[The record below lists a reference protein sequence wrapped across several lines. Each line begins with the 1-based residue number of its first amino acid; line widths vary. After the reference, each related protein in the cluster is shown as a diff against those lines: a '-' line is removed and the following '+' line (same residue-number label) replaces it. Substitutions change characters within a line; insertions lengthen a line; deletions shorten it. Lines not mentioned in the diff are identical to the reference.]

1 MTARQK
7 IFSVL
12 PTTTPVQAC
21 GKFGATEYEATTTH
35 GDSVWSTGMRKV
47 SPGKKFIEPN
57 FFGGVRREQR
67 KKKSMVLV
75 LETRSC
81 LG

>member
-12 PTTTPVQAC
+12 PSTPLQAC

-57 FFGGVRREQR
+57 FFWGVGGEERTEEKEKHGV
-67 KKKSMVLV
+67 
-75 LETRSC
+75 
-81 LG
+81 GA